1 MRRALFFLFLI
12 FSVFTGRA
20 QGDSSLTR
28 DFERLSAKERARIA
42 KKEQEESAQDP
53 RYQAAMTVAEDLF
66 RKQQYDDA
74 LVRYQEARNLRPLNV
89 YPKVKIQDLQ
99 ALIAK
104 RDAEVVARTEVQ
116 AQPPAPIPVPADTA
130 SKATRLVPVEVVAVK
145 EVPALPK
152 PDTTKTVVRPKR
164 STVVAREQPRKVT
177 TAAPVEPVKAAGPDG
192 VEERMYMEGRAV
204 VLERKVTNRGHIE
217 VFRKVTHPWGQ
228 VNYFRDGIAISERV
242 WKETGGAQ

>member
-1 MRRALFFLFLI
+1 MRRALFSLFLI
-12 FSVFTGRA
+12 LSVVTGWA

-28 DFERLSAKERARIA
+28 DFEHLSAKERARIA
-42 KKEQEESAQDP
+42 KKEQEESAKDP
-53 RYQAAMTVAEDLF
+53 RYQAMMTEAEDLF

-104 RDAEVVARTEVQ
+104 RDAEMMARTKVQ
-116 AQPPAPIPVPADTA
+116 AQPPVPILVPPDTA
-130 SKATRLVPVEVVAVK
+130 SKAAPPVTMEVVAVK
-145 EVPALPK
+145 EVAPLPK
-152 PDTTKTVVRPKR
+152 PDTTKAVVRPKQA
-164 STVVAREQPRKVT
+164 TVVAKEQPRKVT
-177 TAAPVEPVKAAGPDG
+177 TTAPVEPVKAAGPDG

-204 VLERKVTNRGHIE
+204 VLERKITNHGHIE

>member
-1 MRRALFFLFLI
+1 MRRVLFSLFMVL
-12 FSVFTGRA
+12 SVFTGWA

-28 DFERLSAKERARIA
+28 DFEHLSAKERARIA
-42 KKEQEESAQDP
+42 KKEQEESAKDP
-53 RYQAAMTVAEDLF
+53 RYQAVMTQAEELF

-74 LVRYQEARNLRPLNV
+74 LVHYQEARNLRPLNV

-104 RDAEVVARTEVQ
+104 RDAEVAARAEAQVLPPVPVPVDSSAKTAATATTEVL
-116 AQPPAPIPVPADTA
+116 AIKKVPPP
-130 SKATRLVPVEVVAVK
+130 
-145 EVPALPK
+145 PK
-152 PDTTKTVVRPKR
+152 PDTAKTVVRPKQ
-164 STVVAREQPRKVT
+164 TTLVAKEQPRKVT
-177 TAAPVEPVKAAGPDG
+177 TTVPVEPVKAAGPDG

-204 VLERKVTNRGHIE
+204 VLERKVTNHGHLE